1 MTETGSNGSNL
12 EQQYFLHHGT
22 ARSAVFTQVVE
33 TADSASTD
41 AVVATSVTYS
51 DAAIAELIYMI
62 EEEKLAG
69 DVYEVF
75 YELYGLKIF
84 DNIAESEDRH
94 FDALIN
100 QAENLGIDVDTFL
113 FEPSGEFVNDDL
125 QTLYDTLIATGS
137 LSLTDALEVG
147 VLIEEKDMVDIAE
160 AIEEVEGTRLAVVYE
175 SLLDGSA
182 NHLVAFETALLV

>member
-160 AIEEVEGTRLAVVYE
+160 AIEEVEGTRLADVYE
-175 SLLDGSA
+175 NLLDGSA